1 MNKKFFTALMA
12 TILMAVSAIA
22 QNNNTYSM
30 VLKLTGGTVITIG
43 PNELEQL
50 DFKEGDVTA
59 TGTSITQLVNNIK
72 AMQAKIAMLE
82 QQTAANKA
90 DIQAAVNAVQNQVVA
105 SNANIDALN
114 AKVNVNQN
122 AIAAV
127 SEQVQAS
134 NASIAALNAQVNVNQ
149 NAIAAVS
156 QRVQASN
163 DDIAALQALIQKHIA
178 DAEDIIRVFEQ
189 EISYLM
195 EQVNQ

>member
-72 AMQAKIAMLE
+72 DQIAMLE